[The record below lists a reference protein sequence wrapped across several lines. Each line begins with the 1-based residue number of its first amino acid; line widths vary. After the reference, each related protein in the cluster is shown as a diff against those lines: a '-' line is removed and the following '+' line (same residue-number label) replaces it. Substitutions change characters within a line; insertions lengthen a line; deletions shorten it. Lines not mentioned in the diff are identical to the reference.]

1 VILAMDFLNEIA
13 VKKSDFVIDGNPY
26 RLAGNHTW
34 NTVQPMAGEVISL
47 NKLTGNFTRLWT
59 VETRGMLLQNT
70 FYGTNSPGLVKVDD
84 VPWKK
89 NGSLNQGYYDRLEKV
104 VKKAKRKD
112 IVTGVVL
119 FDHAFNAYFPQGWEN
134 HPFNGLKDGPKSVEY
149 IHTKGPWNQ
158 YQRAHV
164 KKVVKTLDPYNNVI
178 YEVGNELHRY
188 SVSWFQKKV
197 ISWAKKWTDKPVGA
211 SYASRVKPSAGRT
224 QDWLTR
230 VGADWIAP
238 SGAFKISGFRG
249 PQVLDTDHAWALTSN
264 VAGLRRAWSEGRN
277 LWVMDGL
284 TGTIL
289 KNRDNLQPDRDLITG
304 LIS

>member
-1 VILAMDFLNEIA
+1 MDFLNEIV

-34 NTVQPMAGEVISL
+34 NTIQPMAGEVISL

-89 NGSLNQGYYDRLEKV
+89 DGSLNQGYYDRLEKV
-104 VKKAKRKD
+104 VKKARKKD

-134 HPFNGLKDGPKSVEY
+134 HPFNGLKDGPESVEY
-149 IHTKGPWNQ
+149 IHTKGPWNK

-164 KKVVKTLDPYNNVI
+164 KQVVKTLEPYNNVI

-197 ISWAKKWTDKPVGA
+197 ISWVKKWTDKPVGA
-211 SYASRVKPSAGRT
+211 SYAVSVYMDQS
-224 QDWLTR
+224 WLTK

-238 SGAFKISGFRG
+238 SNSSRAGGVSKIPGFRG

-264 VAGLRRAWSEGRN
+264 VTGLRNAWSEGRN

-289 KNRDNLQPDRDLITG
+289 KNRDNLQPDRDFITG
-304 LIS
+304 VIS

>member
-1 VILAMDFLNEIA
+1 MEFYEEIK
-13 VKKSDFVIDGNPY
+13 VKTSDFIIDGNPY

-34 NTVQPMAGEVISL
+34 NTVQPIGGEVISL
-47 NKLTGNFTRLWT
+47 NRLSGNFTRLWT
-59 VETRGMLLQNT
+59 VETEGMVLQNS
-70 FYGTNSPGLVKVDD
+70 FYGTNTPGLVKVDD

-89 NGSLNQGYYDRLEKV
+89 DGSLNQGYYDRLEKV
-104 VKKAKRKD
+104 VKKAQRKD

-134 HPFNGLKDGPKSVEY
+134 HPFSKLTNGPESVEY
-149 IHTKGPWNQ
+149 IHTKGPWNK

-164 KKVVKTLDPYNNVI
+164 KQVVKTLEPYNNVI

-197 ISWAKKWTDKPVGA
+197 ISWVKKWTDKPVGA

-224 QDWLTR
+224 QDWLTQ
-230 VGADWIAP
+230 VNADWIAP
-238 SGAFKISGFRG
+238 AGLEKVSGFKG
-249 PQVLDTDHAWALTSN
+249 PQVLDTDHAWPLTSN
-264 VAGLRRAWSEGRN
+264 VAGLRRAWSEGRS

-284 TGTIL
+284 GGTVL
-289 KNRDNLQPDRDLITG
+289 KNRDNLQPDRDFITG
-304 LIS
+304 ILL